1 MSLVSVYLNLKFN
14 LEIVTENLHKNQSWH
29 RNPRRNHLQTN
40 YSRNSH
46 ESLCRANKC
55 FYRFFI
61 VSTTQP
67 LCKTIKAFSHPSA
80 APSALLCCDVCIKWQ
95 RNWWLSCFN
104 EHFMPHDCRR
114 KDVRIDKF
122 ELRGESDAWL
132 SFVSDVLFLFNFD

>member
-80 APSALLCCDVCIKWQ
+80 APSALLIVAMCVLNGSEIDDYHVLMNILCLTTVDVRTCELT
-95 RNWWLSCFN
+95 NLSC
-104 EHFMPHDCRR
+104 EGGDRCMTVIC
-114 KDVRIDKF
+114 
-122 ELRGESDAWL
+122 
-132 SFVSDVLFLFNFD
+132 